1 MFALV
6 DVNNMYVSCERVF
19 RPALNGRPVVVLSN
33 NDGACIARSNEAKDL
48 GVRMAQP
55 WFEVRHLE
63 RTAGLIA
70 LSANFELY
78 GDMSSRMMSLAA
90 EFAPRQEI
98 YSIDECFLDFD
109 GVPGDR
115 TAIGR
120 ELRRKVLQWTGLPTS
135 VGFGTTKTLAKLA
148 NHVAKTADRKPGSYP
163 PELRGLTQR
172 LGQVCDFG
180 QLTAGELEAVMQATD
195 VGAVW
200 GIGRKTTARLNEMS
214 EGGGRAGARSGEGGE
229 GGGAGQRGIHTVLDL
244 VHADVA
250 TLRRQFSVVVEKTV
264 RELRGTPCMDVS
276 DAPEAN
282 QQIMCSRSFG
292 APVTELPDLVE
303 VVSQFTSQVARRAR
317 EQGSVAG
324 AVHVFIST
332 SPYRK
337 NDRQHAPSATL
348 PLPQPSADTRVLIS
362 AAVRALRSIYKPGF
376 NYAKAGAMLVDLQAQ
391 APGLEPGQAQQATL
405 DLFEPDPQ
413 PEPPPRGRT
422 GQRTDLMSALDAL
435 NERFGRQTV
444 AVASAARR
452 IAGPSG
458 APGTSRPAAH
468 ASRQARRSP
477 RYTTRL
483 EEIARARA

>member
-1 MFALV
+1 MLALV

-19 RPALNGRPVVVLSN
+19 RPALEGKPVVVLSN
-33 NDGACIARSNEAKDL
+33 NDGACIARSNEAKAL

-63 RTAGLIA
+63 RSAGLIA

-98 YSIDECFLDFD
+98 YSIDECFLDFE

-115 TAIGR
+115 VAIGR

-135 VGFGTTKTLAKLA
+135 VGFGPTKTLAKLA
-148 NHVAKTADRKPGSYP
+148 NHVAKTADRKPGSYAP
-163 PELRGLTQR
+163 GLARELVPRVA
-172 LGQVCDFG
+172 QVCDFG
-180 QLTAGELEAVMQATD
+180 RLAPAELEALMQSTE
-195 VGAVW
+195 VGEVW
-200 GIGRKTTARLNEMS
+200 GIGRKTSARLNE
-214 EGGGRAGARSGEGGE
+214 GGIR
-229 GGGAGQRGIHTVLDL
+229 TVLDL
-244 VHADVA
+244 VRADVA
-250 TLRRQFSVVVEKTV
+250 TLRRQFSVVVEKTI
-264 RELRGTPCMDVS
+264 RELRGTPCLEVN

-292 APVTELPDLVE
+292 SAVTELPDLVE
-303 VVSQFTSQVARRAR
+303 VVSQFTSQVARRLR

-324 AVHVFIST
+324 AVLVFITT

-362 AAVRALRSIYKPGF
+362 AAVRALRSIYRTGF
-376 NYAKAGAMLVDLQAQ
+376 NYAKAGVMLVDLQPQ
-391 APGLEPGQAQQATL
+391 GPEGPQGEQLQGCLE
-405 DLFEPDPQ
+405 LFEPE
-413 PEPPPRGRT
+413 PECGAGMRGRT
-422 GQRTDLMSALDAL
+422 DPRRALMSTLDAL
-435 NERFGRQTV
+435 NERFGRHSV

-452 IAGPSG
+452 ESPGVGRTSSPS
-458 APGTSRPAAH
+458 AH
-468 ASRQARRSP
+468 ASRQERRTP

-483 EEIARARA
+483 GEIATARA